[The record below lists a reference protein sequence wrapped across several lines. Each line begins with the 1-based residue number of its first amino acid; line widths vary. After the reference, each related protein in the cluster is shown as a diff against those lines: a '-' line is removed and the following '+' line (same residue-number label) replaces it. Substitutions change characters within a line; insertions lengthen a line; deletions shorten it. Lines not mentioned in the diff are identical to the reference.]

1 MEMFEHVPVTGTTE
15 NKDNYKKI
23 ENFTNKCETFFELLN
38 DMPNFLTPE
47 YNSLK
52 KRMDEFPKFKIKMNA
67 IATIANALNTPKC
80 KNAIDDGYRYYI
92 EENNRRKNYQ
102 A

>member
-15 NKDNYKKI
+15 NRDNYKKI

-38 DMPNFLTPE
+38 YMPNFLTPE

-67 IATIANALNTPKC
+67 IASIANALNTPEC
-80 KNAIDDGYRYYI
+80 KNAINDGYRYYI
-92 EENNRRKNYQ
+92 EENNRRKKYQ